1 MIDIDLKD
9 FASKDKLE
17 SYERILKKIQTSIHG
32 YPTVLWTGNGYHICQ
47 PMERFILEEE
57 DVFAKFIDPN
67 GKDLRSKFMQFAED
81 F

>member
-1 MIDIDLKD
+1 
-9 FASKDKLE
+9 
-17 SYERILKKIQTSIHG
+17 
-32 YPTVLWTGNGYHICQ
+32 
-47 PMERFILEEE
+47 MERFILEEE